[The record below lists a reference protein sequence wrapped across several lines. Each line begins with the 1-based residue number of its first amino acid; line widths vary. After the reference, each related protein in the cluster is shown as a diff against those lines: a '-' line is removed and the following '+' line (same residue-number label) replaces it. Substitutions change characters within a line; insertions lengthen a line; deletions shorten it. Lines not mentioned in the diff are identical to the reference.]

1 MQSQRDDLSK
11 RLSDLEKSHADSLTE
26 QLMAQETHTKA
37 LETQQA
43 EIEQKY
49 ASLLEIMQ
57 SDADRLEQEKS
68 AAISAKQSALNELA
82 TLKKE
87 LHAEIDELKKGLS
100 TRSQG
105 SPTGADE
112 LAQKYEILLAE
123 KAAADKE
130 HQEAVAKLKESLT
143 QDHERAF
150 SKLQS
155 EYNALQERAAKTD
168 QEQSDAIEL
177 LKEEFKT
184 GHSNDMAA
192 LRQQL
197 GDVQKRHSD
206 LTEQKASMDQAH
218 EEAISEL
225 MAGMEASTNDALQQ
239 LREKYDALTAELE
252 AERLNHISE
261 LETARREAAEQQ
273 SLHQA
278 ASQQSQSSE
287 VADTSASD
295 VAVYEEKLRVLE
307 QERNKAIR
315 AAEDAEDRIET
326 MKGEVV
332 RKHLARVEPLEKENA
347 FLLDKIDR
355 LEAMLAAGDRIARV
369 AATVGE
375 RRNINS
381 LAEED
386 EDSAEDAWP
395 GAQPFKVNG
404 TGDHKDVVGTV
415 S

>member
-1 MQSQRDDLSK
+1 M
-11 RLSDLEKSHADSLTE
+11 
-26 QLMAQETHTKA
+26 
-37 LETQQA
+37 
-43 EIEQKY
+43 
-49 ASLLEIMQ
+49 
-57 SDADRLEQEKS
+57 
-68 AAISAKQSALNELA
+68 
-82 TLKKE
+82 
-87 LHAEIDELKKGLS
+87 
-100 TRSQG
+100 RSQG

-143 QDHERAF
+143 QDHEQAF

-278 ASQQSQSSE
+278 ASQQSQSPE

-395 GAQPFKVNG
+395 GAQPSKVNG

>member
-1 MQSQRDDLSK
+1 M
-11 RLSDLEKSHADSLTE
+11 
-26 QLMAQETHTKA
+26 ET
-37 LETQQA
+37 
-43 EIEQKY
+43 
-49 ASLLEIMQ
+49 
-57 SDADRLEQEKS
+57 
-68 AAISAKQSALNELA
+68 
-82 TLKKE
+82 
-87 LHAEIDELKKGLS
+87 
-100 TRSQG
+100 
-105 SPTGADE
+105 
-112 LAQKYEILLAE
+112 
-123 KAAADKE
+123 
-130 HQEAVAKLKESLT
+130 
-143 QDHERAF
+143 
-150 SKLQS
+150 
-155 EYNALQERAAKTD
+155 
-168 QEQSDAIEL
+168 
-177 LKEEFKT
+177 
-184 GHSNDMAA
+184 
-192 LRQQL
+192 
-197 GDVQKRHSD
+197 
-206 LTEQKASMDQAH
+206 DQAH

-307 QERNKAIR
+307 QDLNKAIR

>member
-68 AAISAKQSALNELA
+68 AALSGKQSALNELA

-87 LHAEIDELKKGLS
+87 LHAEIDELKKGQS
-100 TRSQG
+100 TRNQG

-112 LAQKYEILLAE
+112 IAQRYEMLLAE

-278 ASQQSQSSE
+278 ASQQSQSPE

-307 QERNKAIR
+307 QDLNKAIR